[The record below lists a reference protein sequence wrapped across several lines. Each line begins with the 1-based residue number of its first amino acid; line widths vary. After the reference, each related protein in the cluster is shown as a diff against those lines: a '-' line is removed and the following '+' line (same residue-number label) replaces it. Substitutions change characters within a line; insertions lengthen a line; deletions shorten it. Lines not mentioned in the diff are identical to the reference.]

1 MRRAL
6 LLLPLLLFAVHAT
19 AQTAQTAP
27 QDEPKALYTTIA
39 ALDAKLFDA
48 YNRCDLETFA
58 SFFPEKFEFYDD
70 QGGLD
75 TDRAEVI
82 AALRKYIC
90 GKATRELVA
99 GTLEVYPMKDFG
111 AVEIGVH
118 RFHHPGHDDTEPLG
132 EAKFVHLWQY
142 KNGTWKLTR
151 VISFDHH
158 AVPR

>member
-6 LLLPLLLFAVHAT
+6 LVPLLFLAMGAS
-19 AQTAQTAP
+19 AQKAP
-27 QDEPKALYTTIA
+27 DDKALYATIA

-48 YNRCDLETFA
+48 YNRCDMEAFA
-58 SFFPEKFEFYDD
+58 SFFPAKFEFYDD
-70 QGGLD
+70 QGGVD
-75 TDRAEVI
+75 TDRDAVI

-90 GKATRELVA
+90 GKATRELVP
-99 GTLEVYPMKDFG
+99 GTLEVYPMQGYG
-111 AVEIGVH
+111 AVETGVH

-142 KNGTWKLTR
+142 KDGGWKLTR
-151 VISFDHH
+151 VISFNHH